1 MKNRFTLGISLM
13 LLACLAF
20 VGFAQKKEEA
30 EASKVVKVLILDG
43 QNNHKWKQ
51 TTPVLQ
57 EIFGSNDRFTVD
69 VSTSPDNKAPKE
81 AWDNWRPDFAS
92 YDVVVSNYNGQM
104 WPGEVRAAFVDF
116 VKNGGGFVVV
126 HAADNAFSMWPE
138 YNEMIGLGGWGGRN
152 EKSGPYVYYKDG
164 ELVVDKSAGKGGNH
178 GPQHEFVITNRADD
192 HPITKG
198 MPEKWLH
205 TKDELYDMLR
215 GPAKN
220 MKVLATA
227 PSEKTKRDEPML
239 MALDYGQGRVF
250 HTTLGHADYSM
261 QCRGFYDTLLRG
273 TEWAATKSVTVD
285 WSKDFPTENKAVPV
299 KSAK

>member
-1 MKNRFTLGISLM
+1 MKKRLTLGITLM
-13 LLACLAF
+13 MLVSFVF
-20 VGFAQKKEEA
+20 VGFAKKNEEPD
-30 EASKVVKVLILDG
+30 SRVLKVLIIDG
-43 QNNHKWKQ
+43 QNNHKWME
-51 TTPVLQ
+51 TTPVLKQ
-57 EIFGSNDRFTVD
+57 IYGSNERFAVE
-69 VSTSPDNKAPKE
+69 VSTSPGEKGSEEEWKQ
-81 AWDNWRPDFAS
+81 WRPEFAK

-104 WPGEVRAAFVDF
+104 WPGEVRTAFVDF
-116 VKNGGGFVVV
+116 VKGGGGFVVV

-164 ELVVDKSAGKGGNH
+164 KEVIDTSEGRGGNH
-178 GPQHEFVITNRADD
+178 GAQHEFIITSRADE

-198 MPEKWLH
+198 MPEWLH

-220 MKVLATA
+220 MTVLATA

-239 MALDYGQGRVF
+239 MALDYGKGRVF

-261 QCRGFYDTLLRG
+261 LCRGFFDTLLRG
-273 TEWAATKSVTVD
+273 TEWASGHDVTVS
-285 WSKDFPTENKAVPV
+285 WSQDFPGKEKAVPV
-299 KSAK
+299 PAAK